1 MYSLM
6 LLSLSALGISFLIT
20 PLIRNTFLRLGV
32 VDAPDGGRKL
42 HTSPIPRIGGIA
54 VAISYAAAFG
64 VLLASPLRGA
74 DPLRDGFEMVLH
86 LLPATFL
93 IFFLGVMDDLFS
105 VRPVMKFTVQLCAA
119 LLAYWAGVRWIYNGT
134 LPFDNVW
141 WSLPL
146 TLFWIVLCT
155 NAFNLID
162 GVDGLASG
170 VGLFATVTTLAA
182 ALMNQNYALA
192 MATAPLAGALLGFLR
207 YNFNPA
213 TIFLGDSGSYLIGFL
228 LACFG
233 VLWSHKAV
241 TLVALT
247 APMIALAI
255 PLLDTAI
262 SVLRRFLRRQPLFS
276 ADRGHI
282 HHKLMDRGLT
292 PRGAVSALYGVSGL
306 CAVMSLLLATGRSAT
321 GVVLILFVVTTWI
334 GVQNLGY
341 IELSTAGRV
350 IRQRGFRKM
359 LSAQMTLREL
369 QIGLEAA
376 QAAKEVW
383 AALSKGASALGFSS
397 ATLHY
402 QGEQFEETFG
412 EPAADPE
419 SWSLS
424 IPLGRHGHLELGHS
438 FASGGS
444 SMTGQLA
451 KVVRDAILAKPEP
464 AAKVTEMRAA
474 SVGRP

>member
-1 MYSLM
+1 MYSLL

-20 PLIRNTFLRLGV
+20 PLVRNTFLRLGV

-42 HTSPIPRIGGIA
+42 HASPIPRIGGIA
-54 VAISYAAAFG
+54 VAISYTAAFG

-74 DPLRDGFEMVLH
+74 DPLRGGFDMVLH

-105 VRPVMKFTVQLCAA
+105 VRPFTKFAVQVCAA
-119 LLAYWAGVRWIYNGT
+119 LLAYWAGVRWIYSGT

-182 ALMNQNYALA
+182 ALMNQNYPLA

-233 VLWSHKAV
+233 VLWSHKA
-241 TLVALT
+241 ALT
-247 APMIALAI
+247 APLIALAI
-255 PLLDTAI
+255 PLLDTGI

-306 CAVMSLLLATGRSAT
+306 CAVMSLLLATGRSST

-369 QIGLEAA
+369 QVGLEAA
-376 QAAKEVW
+376 QTGKEVW
-383 AALSKGASALGFSS
+383 AALCRGAFGLGFSS
-397 ATLHY
+397 AILFYH
-402 QGEQFEETFG
+402 GEQFEETFG
-412 EPAADPE
+412 EPALGQE

-444 SMTGQLA
+444 PMTGQLA
-451 KVVRDAILAKPEP
+451 KVVRDAIVAKPEP
-464 AAKVTEMRAA
+464 ATKLADIRAA
-474 SVGRP
+474 AS

>member
-1 MYSLM
+1 
-6 LLSLSALGISFLIT
+6 LGISFLIT
-20 PLIRNTFLRLGV
+20 PLVRNTFLRLGV

-42 HTSPIPRIGGIA
+42 HASPIPRIGGVA

-64 VLLASPLRGA
+64 VLLLSPLRGA
-74 DPLRDGFEMVLH
+74 APLRGGFDMVLH
-86 LLPATFL
+86 LLPATVL
-93 IFFLGVMDDLFS
+93 IFFLGVVDDLFP
-105 VRPVMKFTVQLCAA
+105 VRPVTKFAVQVCAA
-119 LLAYWAGVRWIYNGT
+119 LLAYWGGVRWIYDGA
-134 LPFDNVW
+134 LPFDNAW

-170 VGLFATVTTLAA
+170 VGLFATVTALAA
-182 ALMNQNYALA
+182 ALMNENYPLA

-228 LACFG
+228 LGCFG

-241 TLVALT
+241 TLVGLT
-247 APMIALAI
+247 APLIALAI
-255 PLLDTAI
+255 PLLDTGI
-262 SVLRRFLRRQPLFS
+262 SVVRRFISGRPLFT

-282 HHKLMDRGLT
+282 HHKLMDRGWT
-292 PRGAVSALYGVSGL
+292 PRRAVIALYGVSGL
-306 CAVMSLLLATGRSAT
+306 CAVMSLLLATGRSST
-321 GVVLILFVVTTWI
+321 GVVLILFVATTWI

-359 LSAQMTLREL
+359 LSAQMTLRVL
-369 QIGLEAA
+369 QMGLEAA
-376 QAAKEVW
+376 QGGKEVW
-383 AALSKGASALGFSS
+383 AALRKGVPALGFSS
-397 ATLHY
+397 ASLHY
-402 QGEQFEETFG
+402 HGEQFEETFG
-412 EPAADPE
+412 ERASDQE

-424 IPLGRHGHLELGHS
+424 IPLGRHGLLELEHS

-464 AAKVTEMRAA
+464 APKVRAMRAA
-474 SVGRP
+474 G